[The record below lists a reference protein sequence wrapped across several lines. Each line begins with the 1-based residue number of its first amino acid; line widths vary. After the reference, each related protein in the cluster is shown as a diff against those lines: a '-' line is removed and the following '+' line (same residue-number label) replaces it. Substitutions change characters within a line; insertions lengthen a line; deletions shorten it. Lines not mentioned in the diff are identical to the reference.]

1 MCEREDFTKL
11 KRMDWH
17 VNFGSKVVQVVAA
30 VLITLFLQFLI
41 YHFTALIVRHLVKRT
56 KGETKLDEKK
66 REDTIIGIIRATA
79 VFLLWFMAICAVFT
93 ILGVNVAALLTGAG
107 LIGVF
112 VGLSAQNTVKDVLAG
127 MFILLEKQYR
137 IGDIITFSGG
147 TLGPFGPT
155 GVTGTVQEITLRITK
170 LRDESGKL
178 VIVRNGEPTVTFN
191 QTTSASGI
199 ILDLKFTYET
209 DVDAAMKLI
218 NEIGAV
224 MAKDEK
230 WANYFSVPISSVRV
244 DSFID
249 TGVVIRASGMVEPAS
264 QWEVAGE
271 YRRRLLKAAAKR
283 KDIHFAY
290 GMNV

>member
-1 MCEREDFTKL
+1 
-11 KRMDWH
+11 MDWH

-41 YHFTALIVRHLVKRT
+41 YHFTALIVRHLVKRA

-178 VIVRNGEPTVTFN
+178 IIVRNGEPTVTFN

-199 ILDLKFTYET
+199 VLDLKFTYET

-218 NEIGAV
+218 NEIGAE
-224 MAKDEK
+224 MAEDEK
-230 WANYFSVPISSVRV
+230 WAGYFSVPISSIRV
-244 DSFID
+244 DNFID

-271 YRRRLLKAAAKR
+271 YRRRLLKASAKH
-283 KDIHFAY
+283 KNIHFAY
-290 GMNV
+290 GTNV